1 MCSRRFVAT
10 SKSSGTSSG
19 GGFLNSPANI
29 VGLILAIAVV
39 LLHLT
44 VGLGFLWPVVAIA
57 AWGASVALLPRQSKG
72 AQKSVSSAPKP
83 EVPQRRPLNPSE
95 LRRNLH
101 RTLGRLFDAQPGEA
115 LGNAANDLGATLES
129 VLSEWKYLKDYPE
142 QKVVIGGIIQEYL
155 PQTVNSYL
163 AVPER
168 LRHKAEN
175 PARESIDL
183 LHSAVQKI
191 QDAIGQDNLIALEGQ
206 RDTLAIQFGK
216 VVDYEP

>member
-1 MCSRRFVAT
+1 MAT

-57 AWGASVALLPRQSKG
+57 AWGAAVALLPRQSKG

-83 EVPQRRPLNPSE
+83 EIPQRRPLNPSE

>member
-1 MCSRRFVAT
+1 MAT

-83 EVPQRRPLNPSE
+83 EIPQRRPLNPSE

-129 VLSEWKYLKDYPE
+129 VLSEWKYLKYYPE

>member
-1 MCSRRFVAT
+1 MAT

-83 EVPQRRPLNPSE
+83 EVPQRRPLSPSE